1 MDGSGRKTIIMEGVF
16 WPNGLA
22 IDYSSNRLYWA
33 DAKHHVIESSN
44 LDGADRKKVPKLRD
58 QIRITSSMRLFLR
71 C

>member
-1 MDGSGRKTIIMEGVF
+1 MDGSDRKTIISEGVF

-44 LDGADRKKVPKLRD
+44 LDGTDRKKVFKPR
-58 QIRITSSMRLFLR
+58 F
-71 C
+71 CV